1 MGAPRYLTLIPL
13 FDELRGERV
22 VVRPYHPEDA
32 AELQAAVAESRDH
45 LRPWLPFADQH
56 QRIEESRDFIIRV
69 TADWL
74 LREDMTVALL
84 DATTGRFVGGA
95 GLHPRDWDVRVFEIG
110 YWVRATAQG
119 HGYVTE
125 AVRLLTDFAFERL
138 AANRVFIRCNARNAR
153 SAAVAERLG
162 FAREA
167 LLRNEMRAV
176 DGSLRDTL
184 IYALIPGDLRWPQ

>member
-74 LREDMTVALL
+74 LREDMAVALL

-125 AVRLLTDFAFERL
+125 AVRLLTDFAFDHL
-138 AANRVFIRCNARNAR
+138 AANRVYIRCNARNAR